1 MLRLVLMLILLV
13 LPAQAEEVVADLS
26 QDRVAITTN
35 FDGSEILIFGAVKR
49 EQAVDDT
56 APLDVIVTVS
66 GPSEPMT
73 VRRKDRVA
81 GIWVNTAAVEVDAA
95 PSFYAVAT
103 TGPLT
108 DILSETE
115 DLRHHISINRAIR
128 AVGAPEDVTDSPN
141 FIQAL
146 IDIKLED
153 ETYQTLEGAVELTDE
168 TLFST
173 RVALPA
179 NLREGEY
186 ATRFFLIRDGDV
198 VDNSETTIF
207 VQKVGLERLLYNL
220 AHQQPLMYGLLSL
233 FIAIAAGW
241 TASAVFTYIRS

>member
-1 MLRLVLMLILLV
+1 MLRLVLMLTLLA

-26 QDRVAITTN
+26 QDRVAITTD

-128 AVGAPEDVTDSPN
+128 AVGAPEDVTDSPD

-146 IDIKLED
+146 IDIKLVD